1 MSFLCEWLGT
11 GGGKKVL
18 DIGEMSL
25 FFRWVCTGGGK
36 KVLNVGG
43 GSEKSP
49 FCEWF
54 GTGGGIKLLYSSSS
68 VTC

>member
-1 MSFLCEWLGT
+1 M
-11 GGGKKVL
+11 KVL
-18 DIGEMSL
+18 DIGQMSL
-25 FFRWVCTGGGK
+25 FCRWVCTGGGK